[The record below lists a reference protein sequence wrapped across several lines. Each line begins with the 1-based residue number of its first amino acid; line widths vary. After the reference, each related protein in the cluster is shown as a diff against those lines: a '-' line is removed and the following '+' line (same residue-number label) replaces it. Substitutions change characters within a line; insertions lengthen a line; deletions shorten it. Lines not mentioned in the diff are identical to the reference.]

1 MVERICGWEHLNQ
14 LSCLVC
20 FMPRLNNRA
29 YQVLRTEIQKCAGDG
44 PLSQIEQNLVLEELE
59 KLRSQPGSP
68 AALKELRKLVIGAY
82 PKFSEKTLSVAAKAN
97 CSLSIWGQ
105 IRLAVLVLIG
115 AAVVL
120 VGTGGA
126 LGLAIILLS
135 STDSESVASNA
146 SSLTNS
152 TSMST
157 EDHFQK
163 ATALVE
169 QVEQLVNKVT
179 MPVDLALCE
188 KKLREAKKHLDEL
201 PVSSTVSSS
210 YQTYVRR
217 SKRRSKRRSSQQIIY
232 YDQSASNEP
241 TEQFTLIRSR
251 FEQMQAR
258 VNELKVEKA
267 RTGTL
272 IKAAQEFAFAAA
284 KAGQNP
290 PHSVPYWQ
298 QIESLW
304 SQAID
309 RLEEIPVGNP
319 NYVESQKLLVT
330 YQANLVTVQ
339 TRRRIEQ
346 ESVEALEQ
354 ANSQIENL
362 VASILDRNRTISRIQ
377 EIINQL
383 EKVQK
388 GTTAYPKAQEL
399 LLSAKNK
406 LKQLQP
412 R

>member
-1 MVERICGWEHLNQ
+1 
-14 LSCLVC
+14 
-20 FMPRLNNRA
+20 MPRLNNRA

-68 AALKELRKLVIGAY
+68 AALKELRKLVIGTY

-169 QVEQLVNKVT
+169 QVEQ
-179 MPVDLALCE
+179 
-188 KKLREAKKHLDEL
+188 
-201 PVSSTVSSS
+201 
-210 YQTYVRR
+210 
-217 SKRRSKRRSSQQIIY
+217 
-232 YDQSASNEP
+232 
-241 TEQFTLIRSR
+241 
-251 FEQMQAR
+251 
-258 VNELKVEKA
+258 
-267 RTGTL
+267 
-272 IKAAQEFAFAAA
+272 
-284 KAGQNP
+284 
-290 PHSVPYWQ
+290 
-298 QIESLW
+298 
-304 SQAID
+304 
-309 RLEEIPVGNP
+309 
-319 NYVESQKLLVT
+319 
-330 YQANLVTVQ
+330 
-339 TRRRIEQ
+339 
-346 ESVEALEQ
+346 
-354 ANSQIENL
+354 
-362 VASILDRNRTISRIQ
+362 
-377 EIINQL
+377 
-383 EKVQK
+383 
-388 GTTAYPKAQEL
+388 TAYPKAQEL